1 MANPGVG
8 IIEGVMV
15 LFMLLWQIG
24 LPLAAAYIL
33 FRMWQRLQAIEQTV
47 TALRVELQKKR

>member
-33 FRMWQRLQAIEQTV
+33 FRMWQRLQLLEQTV